1 MKKAIPLVILFFS
14 ATLLFGQDKSEQGKT
29 EPAKTAQTSTASS
42 KNPVSDAV
50 REILARQKN
59 NLLAAVDEMPADK
72 FGYSPTPAQMTF
84 GHLLMHTTMSNIDLC
99 SKAGSMPPPPMKPAA
114 ETDKVRLQASL
125 TKSFLYCEA
134 ALGRVD
140 DSKLGNQIEFFGGR
154 QVTVASALISLTN
167 DWADHYSAVAIYL
180 RLNGLLPPTAQP
192 NK

>member
-1 MKKAIPLVILFFS
+1 MKRRIAFLCLLAAAALVL
-14 ATLLFGQDKSEQGKT
+14 GQDKPEQPKP
-29 EPAKTAQTSTASS
+29 EPAKAAPTSAAST
-42 KNPVSDAV
+42 KNPVSDTV

-84 GHLLMHTTMSNIDLC
+84 GHLVMHTTMSNIELC

-114 ETDKVRLQASL
+114 ETDKARLQAGL

-140 DSKLGNQIEFFGGR
+140 DSKLGKPVVLFGGR
-154 QVTVASALISLTN
+154 QATVASAVIALTN
-167 DWADHYSAVAIYL
+167 DLADHYSAAAIYL

-192 NK
+192 EK

>member
-84 GHLLMHTTMSNIDLC
+84 GHLVMHTTMSNIDLC

>member
-72 FGYSPTPAQMTF
+72 FGYSPTPAQMAF
-84 GHLLMHTTMSNIDLC
+84 GHLVMHTTMSNIDLC